1 MLKDKKIHN
10 FGVLLMFYQ
19 LFVFFRIP
27 EGKQPRF
34 PKKPVIHQE
43 GDVLVMECELEANP
57 IPEINWYQASKLI
70 LDTGRIRMSKKT
82 TGKDMYLLRLE
93 ITNPTK
99 EDGGNYRCNA
109 CNVFGESNANISL
122 NFQGIYN
129 PKCIV
134 LVQPCTQLCTIL
146 YPLFP
151 LQPRMLPVN
160 N

>member
-1 MLKDKKIHN
+1 MLHVYICFN
-10 FGVLLMFYQ
+10 G
-19 LFVFFRIP
+19 FFQFIYRIP

-57 IPEINWYQASKLI
+57 MPEINWYQASKLI

-109 CNVFGESNANISL
+109 CNIFGESNANISL

-129 PKCIV
+129 PTNYYCNTFLSCNRVHTFSPHVPKIK
-134 LVQPCTQLCTIL
+134 T
-146 YPLFP
+146 
-151 LQPRMLPVN
+151 QPRMLPVIN
-160 N
+160 

>member
-1 MLKDKKIHN
+1 MLDKYLFN
-10 FGVLLMFYQ
+10 RFYI
-19 LFVFFRIP
+19 FRIP

-109 CNVFGESNANISL
+109 CNIFGESNANISL
-122 NFQGIYN
+122 NFQGIPKKIYLYN
-129 PKCIV
+129 STLYTIY
-134 LVQPCTQLCTIL
+134 CTL
-146 YPLFP
+146 YF
-151 LQPRMLPVN
+151 QYNRAC
-160 N
+160 

>member
-1 MLKDKKIHN
+1 
-10 FGVLLMFYQ
+10 MFDRY
-19 LFVFFRIP
+19 LFNRFYIFRIP

-109 CNVFGESNANISL
+109 CNIFGESNANISL
-122 NFQGIYN
+122 NFQGIPKNIYLYN
-129 PKCIV
+129 STLYTIY
-134 LVQPCTQLCTIL
+134 CTL
-146 YPLFP
+146 YFHFN
-151 LQPRMLPVN
+151 RAC
-160 N
+160 

>member
-1 MLKDKKIHN
+1 MLYI
-10 FGVLLMFYQ
+10 
-19 LFVFFRIP
+19 FRIP
-27 EGKQPRF
+27 DGKQPRF

-82 TGKDMYLLRLE
+82 IGKDIYLLRLE

-109 CNVFGESNANISL
+109 CNIFGESNANISL
-122 NFQGIYN
+122 NFQGIIYN
-129 PKCIV
+129 PNKKYYNI
-134 LVQPCTQLCTIL
+134 PCTL
-146 YPLFP
+146 YLYCIHTYIHLHPLFP
-151 LQPRMLPVN
+151 IQQPRMLPQYLTL
-160 N
+160 

>member
-1 MLKDKKIHN
+1 MCS
-10 FGVLLMFYQ
+10 LLFFCF
-19 LFVFFRIP
+19 LFQFFRIP

-57 IPEINWYQASKLI
+57 MPEINWYQATKLI
-70 LDTGRIRMSKKT
+70 LDTGRIRMAKKT

-109 CNVFGESNANISL
+109 CNIFGESNANISL

-129 PKCIV
+129 PKYINTV
-134 LVQPCTQLCTIL
+134 HPCTQL
-146 YPLFP
+146 
-151 LQPRMLPVN
+151 
-160 N
+160 

>member
-1 MLKDKKIHN
+1 
-10 FGVLLMFYQ
+10 
-19 LFVFFRIP
+19 
-27 EGKQPRF
+27 
-34 PKKPVIHQE
+34 
-43 GDVLVMECELEANP
+43 MECELEANP

-109 CNVFGESNANISL
+109 CNIFGESNANISL

-129 PKCIV
+129 RKKILLYNKPCIEIV
-134 LVQPCTQLCTIL
+134 YTFHPI
-146 YPLFP
+146 FP
-151 LQPRMLPVN
+151 LQPRMLPVIN
-160 N
+160 

>member
-1 MLKDKKIHN
+1 
-10 FGVLLMFYQ
+10 
-19 LFVFFRIP
+19 
-27 EGKQPRF
+27 
-34 PKKPVIHQE
+34 
-43 GDVLVMECELEANP
+43 MECELEANP

-109 CNVFGESNANISL
+109 CNIFGESNANISL

-129 PKCIV
+129 RKKILLYNKPCIEIV
-134 LVQPCTQLCTIL
+134 YTFSPYISFTTAHVTSNKLMSTI
-146 YPLFP
+146 
-151 LQPRMLPVN
+151 N
-160 N
+160 HIIIAIT

>member
-1 MLKDKKIHN
+1 MVYSIIMLDKYLFN
-10 FGVLLMFYQ
+10 RFYI
-19 LFVFFRIP
+19 FRIP

-109 CNVFGESNANISL
+109 CNIFGESNANISL
-122 NFQGIYN
+122 NFQGIPKKIYLYN
-129 PKCIV
+129 STLYTIY
-134 LVQPCTQLCTIL
+134 CTL
-146 YPLFP
+146 YF
-151 LQPRMLPVN
+151 QYNRAC
-160 N
+160 